1 MPESILVVDDD
12 PDIARFV
19 EVNLR
24 SAGYEVSVASDGEEA
39 LEKAGSLRPDLVLLD
54 VMMPRIDGFEV
65 AHRLRRNPQTSNTSI
80 IMLTAKALATDKV
93 LGLTAGAD
101 DYIIK
106 PFDPIELLARVKG
119 TLRRA
124 KEMRNLSP
132 LTGLPGNIRIQ
143 EEIERMVREESPFA
157 VLYADLDNFKAYND
171 QKGFVRG
178 DRLIQA
184 TARILQDAVVEH
196 AGADGF
202 VGHVGGD
209 DFVAVV
215 PPDVAEDVAKR
226 VVETFDRKIEEFY
239 DPEDVER
246 GYVEVEDRKGELQ
259 RLPLAGISV
268 GIATTQVRSFA
279 HYGEAVSVATEM
291 KQYAKREPSIL
302 VRGRPP
308 QDRLSASSSPAPG
321 SCPAMPGDLAA
332 PSDLYWSSRRACLRG
347 GVQIPTGGESPRPP
361 ERHSGVDPVRFRD
374 RP

>member
-24 SAGYEVSVASDGEEA
+24 SAGYDVSVASDGEEA
-39 LEKAGSLRPDLVLLD
+39 LQKAGLLRPDLVLLD

-65 AHRLRRNPQTSNTSI
+65 AHRLRRNPQTANTSI

-143 EEIERMVREESPFA
+143 EEIERMVREDHPFA

-184 TARILQDAVVEH
+184 TARVIQDAVVQY
-196 AGADGF
+196 APDGF

-215 PPDVAEDVAKR
+215 QPDVAEDVAKR
-226 VVETFDRKIEEFY
+226 VVETFDAQIHGFYEPEE
-239 DPEDVER
+239 VAQ
-246 GYVEVEDRKGELQ
+246 GYVEVEDRKGEMQ
-259 RLPLAGISV
+259 HIPIAGVSV
-268 GIATTQVRSFA
+268 GIATTDVRSFA
-279 HYGEAVSVATEM
+279 HYGEAVSMATEM
-291 KQYAKREPSIL
+291 KQFAKRE
-302 VRGRPP
+302 GRSSYAI
-308 QDRLSASSSPAPG
+308 DR
-321 SCPAMPGDLAA
+321 
-332 PSDLYWSSRRACLRG
+332 RR
-347 GVQIPTGGESPRPP
+347 
-361 ERHSGVDPVRFRD
+361 VD
-374 RP
+374 

>member
-1 MPESILVVDDD
+1 MPETILVVDDD

-24 SAGYEVSVASDGEEA
+24 SAGYDVAVAGDGEEA
-39 LEKAGSLRPDLVLLD
+39 LERAAELRPDLVLLD

-65 AHRLRRNPQTSNTSI
+65 AQRLRKSPQTANASI
-80 IMLTAKALATDKV
+80 IMLTAKALSADKV
-93 LGLTAGAD
+93 TGLQAGAD

-143 EEIERMVREESPFA
+143 EEIERQVREGREFS

-184 TARILQDAVVEH
+184 TSRIIQDAVAEFS
-196 AGADGF
+196 GSEGF

-215 PPDVAEDVAKR
+215 GPDESEEVAKR
-226 VVETFDRKIEEFY
+226 ICEAFDEARSEFY
-239 DPEDVER
+239 EAEDADR
-246 GYVEVEDRKGELQ
+246 GFVRVEDRKGVMQ
-259 RLPLAGISV
+259 DIPLVAVSI
-268 GIATTQVRSFA
+268 GIASTSKRHFA
-279 HYGEAVSVATEM
+279 HYGEAVAVATEM
-291 KQYAKREPSIL
+291 KSFAKREAGSSYA
-302 VRGRPP
+302 V
-308 QDRLSASSSPAPG
+308 DR
-321 SCPAMPGDLAA
+321 
-332 PSDLYWSSRRACLRG
+332 R
-347 GVQIPTGGESPRPP
+347 TE
-361 ERHSGVDPVRFRD
+361 
-374 RP
+374 

>member
-1 MPESILVVDDD
+1 MPETILVVDDD

-24 SAGYEVSVASDGEEA
+24 SAGYDVAVAGDGEEA
-39 LEKAGSLRPDLVLLD
+39 LEKAAELRPDLVLLD

-65 AHRLRRNPQTSNTSI
+65 AQRLRKNPQTANTSI
-80 IMLTAKALATDKV
+80 IMLTAKALSADKV
-93 LGLTAGAD
+93 TGLQSGAD

-143 EEIERMVREESPFA
+143 EEIERQVREARPFA
-157 VLYADLDNFKAYND
+157 VLYCDLDNFKTYND

-184 TARILQDAVVEH
+184 TARIIQDAIVEF
-196 AGADGF
+196 DPSEGF

-215 PPDVAEDVAKR
+215 NPDIAEPAAQRICARFDETLTDLYEAEDLN
-226 VVETFDRKIEEFY
+226 
-239 DPEDVER
+239 R
-246 GYVEVEDRKGELQ
+246 GFIRIEDRKGEMQ
-259 RLPLAGISV
+259 DVPLVAISV
-268 GIATTQVRSFA
+268 GIASTARRGFA
-279 HYGEAVSVATEM
+279 HYGEAVAVATEM
-291 KQYAKREPSIL
+291 KQFAKRDQGSSYAI
-302 VRGRPP
+302 
-308 QDRLSASSSPAPG
+308 DRRTL
-321 SCPAMPGDLAA
+321 
-332 PSDLYWSSRRACLRG
+332 
-347 GVQIPTGGESPRPP
+347 
-361 ERHSGVDPVRFRD
+361 
-374 RP
+374 

>member
-1 MPESILVVDDD
+1 MPETILVVDDD

-24 SAGYEVSVASDGEEA
+24 SAGYDVSVASDGEEA
-39 LEKAGSLRPDLVLLD
+39 LEKAATLRPDLVLLD

-65 AHRLRRNPQTSNTSI
+65 AQRLRRNPQTANTSI
-80 IMLTAKALATDKV
+80 IMLTAKALSTDKV

-143 EEIERMVREESPFA
+143 EEIERMVREDRPFA
-157 VLYADLDNFKAYND
+157 VLYSDLDNFKAYND

-178 DRLIQA
+178 DRLIQEA
-184 TARILQDAVVEH
+184 ARVIQDAVVEF
-196 AGADGF
+196 AGSEGF

-215 PPDVAEDVAKR
+215 PPEVAQETAER
-226 VVETFDRKIEEFY
+226 IVERFDAVITEFY
-239 DPEDVER
+239 EPEDMER
-246 GYVEVEDRKGELQ
+246 GYVEVEDRKGVMQ
-259 RLPLAGISV
+259 RLPLVGIST
-268 GIATTQVRSFA
+268 GIATTNLRKFA
-279 HYGEAVSVATEM
+279 HYGEAVAVATEM
-291 KQYAKREPSIL
+291 KQFAKREAGSSYA
-302 VRGRPP
+302 V
-308 QDRLSASSSPAPG
+308 DRRKF
-321 SCPAMPGDLAA
+321 D
-332 PSDLYWSSRRACLRG
+332 
-347 GVQIPTGGESPRPP
+347 
-361 ERHSGVDPVRFRD
+361 
-374 RP
+374 

>member
-1 MPESILVVDDD
+1 MPETILVVDDD

-24 SAGYEVSVASDGEEA
+24 SAGYDVSVASDGEEA
-39 LEKAGSLRPDLVLLD
+39 LDKAGTLRPDLVLLD

-65 AHRLRRNPQTSNTSI
+65 AQRLRRNPQTSNTSI
-80 IMLTAKALATDKV
+80 IMLTAKALSTDKV

-143 EEIERMVREESPFA
+143 EEIERMVREDRPFA
-157 VLYADLDNFKAYND
+157 VLYSDLDNFKAYND

-184 TARILQDAVVEH
+184 TARIIQDAVVEY
-196 AGADGF
+196 AGSNGF
-202 VGHVGGD
+202 IGHVGGD

-215 PPDVAEDVAKR
+215 PPEIAEDVAKR
-226 VVETFDRKIEEFY
+226 IVERFDAEIADFY
-239 DPEDVER
+239 EREDLER
-246 GYVEVEDRKGELQ
+246 GYVEVEDRKGVLQ
-259 RLPLAGISV
+259 KLPLAGVSV
-268 GIATTQVRSFA
+268 GIATTQVRRFA

-291 KQYAKREPSIL
+291 KQFAKRETRSSYA
-302 VRGRPP
+302 V
-308 QDRLSASSSPAPG
+308 DR
-321 SCPAMPGDLAA
+321 
-332 PSDLYWSSRRACLRG
+332 R
-347 GVQIPTGGESPRPP
+347 TT
-361 ERHSGVDPVRFRD
+361 
-374 RP
+374 